1 MIYFT
6 YCLYRWISA
15 PTGHQ
20 PNPKGRPDPWESEV
34 RASSSGCNAF
44 ALKIAALI
52 DLTRCGTS
60 GFGRISMEGHVGIW
74 RKRPVKNLWKLTE
87 PSETRRFFVVEH
99 FLFSWLVSFS
109 SDFKHLAPH
118 THTHT
123 WWPSNL
129 LSYHIRQKKK
139 QNLLVPFPRE
149 WLFYVVLM
157 VGEDHENFP
166 RTFPKRH
173 LLIGWVP
180 TASPTGRCPVL
191 RICCRKS
198 SCPLFWP
205 KDDDASRCR
214 EQGRCEDQWR
224 W

>member
-1 MIYFT
+1 MEIGWTIWNEAFFCCWT
-6 YCLYRWISA
+6 FPIFMVGEFLEWLQTSS
-15 PTGHQ
+15 PT
-20 PNPKGRPDPWESEV
+20 
-34 RASSSGCNAF
+34 
-44 ALKIAALI
+44 
-52 DLTRCGTS
+52 
-60 GFGRISMEGHVGIW
+60 
-74 RKRPVKNLWKLTE
+74 
-87 PSETRRFFVVEH
+87 
-99 FLFSWLVSFS
+99 
-109 SDFKHLAPH
+109 H

-198 SCPLFWP
+198 SCPLFWR

-214 EQGRCEDQWR
+214 EEGRCEDQWWWKTKTNKCENFCGMICSLFFFEMR
-224 W
+224 NGLS

>member
-1 MIYFT
+1 MEPQDLEGFRWKDMLESDENVQLKTYGNWLNHLKRGVFLLLNISYFHDWWVF
-6 YCLYRWISA
+6 R
-15 PTGHQ
+15 
-20 PNPKGRPDPWESEV
+20 V
-34 RASSSGCNAF
+34 
-44 ALKIAALI
+44 
-52 DLTRCGTS
+52 TS
-60 GFGRISMEGHVGIW
+60 NI
-74 RKRPVKNLWKLTE
+74 
-87 PSETRRFFVVEH
+87 
-99 FLFSWLVSFS
+99 
-109 SDFKHLAPH
+109 

-173 LLIGWVP
+173 LSIGWVP
-180 TASPTGRCPVL
+180 TASPTGRCPAL

-205 KDDDASRCR
+205 KDDDASRCP
-214 EQGRCEDQWR
+214 EEGRCEDQWR